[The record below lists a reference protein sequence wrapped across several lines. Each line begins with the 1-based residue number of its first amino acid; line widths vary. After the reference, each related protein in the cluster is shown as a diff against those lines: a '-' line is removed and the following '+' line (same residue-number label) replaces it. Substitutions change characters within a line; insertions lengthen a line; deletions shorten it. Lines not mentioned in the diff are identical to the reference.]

1 MQTLGQHMLIEL
13 WDAELLDDVNA
24 GEDALVA
31 TVRATGATL
40 LDTRMIPFPNGGY
53 SGVCI
58 LAESHLTIHTWPE
71 HGYAAIDMF
80 TCGPNMDYD
89 AGLAMLKAH
98 FRPGRAEVQT
108 IERGRLAALTA
119 AAAS

>member
-13 WDAELLDDVNA
+13 WDAELLDNVTA
-24 GEDALVA
+24 GENALVA

-40 LDTRMIPFPNGGY
+40 LDTRMVPFPNGGY

-89 AGLAMLKAH
+89 RGLATLIEH
-98 FRPGRAEVQT
+98 FRPGRVEHQT
-108 IERGRLAALTA
+108 IERGTLQHLAATG
-119 AAAS
+119 S

>member
-1 MQTLGQHMLIEL
+1 MQTLGQHMLIEF
-13 WDAELLDDVNA
+13 WDAQLLDDAAA
-24 GEDALVA
+24 GQDALEA

-40 LDTRMIPFPNGGY
+40 LDTRIVPFPNGGY

-80 TCGPNMDYD
+80 TCGPNMDQD
-89 AGLAMLKAH
+89 AGLQTLTR
-98 FRPGRAEVQT
+98 FFTPGRVEVQT
-108 IERGRLAALTA
+108 IVRGELSELAHA
-119 AAAS
+119 

>member
-13 WDAELLDDVNA
+13 WEAELLDDVNA

-40 LDTRMIPFPNGGY
+40 LDTRMVPFPNGGY

-89 AGLAMLKAH
+89 AGLEMLTRH
-98 FRPGRAEVQT
+98 FRPGRIQVQT
-108 IERGRLAALTA
+108 IERGVMPGLA

>member
-13 WDAELLDDVNA
+13 WDAKILDDPQA
-24 GEDALVA
+24 GEEALVA

-40 LDTRMIPFPNGGY
+40 LDTRMVPFPNGGY

-89 AGLAMLKAH
+89 AGLATLKAY
-98 FRPGRAEVQT
+98 FEPGVVEVQE
-108 IERGRLAALTA
+108 IKRGILPDRMPIAQ
-119 AAAS
+119 

>member
-40 LDTRMIPFPNGGY
+40 LDTRMVPFPNGGY

-89 AGLAMLKAH
+89 AGLAMLQAH
-98 FRPGRAEVQT
+98 FRAGRTEVQT
-108 IERGRLAALTA
+108 IERGRLASLTA
-119 AAAS
+119 AAS

>member
-13 WDAELLDDVNA
+13 WDAKLLDDVTS
-24 GEDALVA
+24 GEQALVA

-40 LDTRMIPFPNGGY
+40 LDTRMVPFPNGGY

-89 AGLAMLKAH
+89 AGLATIKAW
-98 FRPGRAEVQT
+98 FQPGRVDVQN
-108 IERGRLAALTA
+108 IERGRLDQLA